1 MNINLDVLC
10 SLASIS
16 SMFSVSVPSAARA
29 PRVECLVYHFTIG
42 YGADGYVN

>member
-29 PRVECLVYHFTIG
+29 PREWNALSIILRLAMARMGT
-42 YGADGYVN
+42 